1 MAPGGSIVD
10 DDTARELSDSGQTLS
25 SVKSAPVFRSHSSGM
40 SGLGAAPLAT
50 PDEPREI
57 AKDVATAP

>member
-1 MAPGGSIVD
+1 MAPGGSTVD
-10 DDTARELSDSGQTLS
+10 DDAARELSNSGQTLS
-25 SVKSAPVFRSHSSGM
+25 SVKSTPVFLRHSSGM

-57 AKDVATAP
+57 AKEAATAP